1 MPGNKYNTEQ
11 VMTAGSCLCKAVAF
25 EVSGFSSGI
34 YKCHCSKCRKAFG
47 GASSAAVLVDEAA
60 FQWLRGG
67 DRVRL
72 YETESGF
79 KRYFCECCGCL
90 LPQLVASLG
99 LFWVPAGLFDED
111 PGVALATHIH
121 VDSKAPWEVLDEQT
135 PCLQEGFG

>member
-1 MPGNKYNTEQ
+1 MPGNKYDREQ

-60 FQWLRGG
+60 FQWLRGD

-121 VDSKAPWEVLDEQT
+121 IDSKAPWEVLDEQT

>member
-1 MPGNKYNTEQ
+1 
-11 VMTAGSCLCKAVAF
+11 MTAGSCLCKAVAF

-60 FQWLRGG
+60 FQWLRGS

-72 YETESGF
+72 YEAESGF

-121 VDSKAPWEVLDEQT
+121 IDSKAPWEVLDEQT

>member
-1 MPGNKYNTEQ
+1 
-11 VMTAGSCLCKAVAF
+11 MTAGSCLCKAVAF

-135 PCLQEGFG
+135 PCLQEGFA